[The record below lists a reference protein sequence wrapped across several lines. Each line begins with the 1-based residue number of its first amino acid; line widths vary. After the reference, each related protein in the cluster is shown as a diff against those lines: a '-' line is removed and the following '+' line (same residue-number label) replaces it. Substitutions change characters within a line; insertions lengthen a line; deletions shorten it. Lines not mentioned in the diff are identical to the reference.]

1 MSELIKTIESANMSP
16 IIQALVAGLF
26 TWFVTALGA
35 ALIFIKK
42 EIGRKILDSS
52 LGFSAGIMVAASF
65 FSLLLPSIELSDQLG
80 LPKWLPATF
89 GFIAGGLF
97 LKVIDSI
104 VPHLHLFMPM
114 KKVEGLKTK
123 LSKTTLLILA
133 ITIHNFPEG
142 ISVGVTFGSI
152 ETMKAAT
159 FIGAITL
166 TIGIAIQNFPEGMAV
181 SFPLLKEGNTKFK
194 SFLLGA
200 LSAIVEPL
208 GAVLGAA
215 SVVVFK
221 NMLPFALSFAAG
233 AMIYVV
239 VEELIPESQSGGNE
253 DLATIGTIL
262 GFVVMMFLD
271 VAFS

>member
-1 MSELIKTIESANMSP
+1 MSELVKTIESANMSP
-16 IIQALVAGLF
+16 IIQALFAGLF

-42 EIGRKILDSS
+42 EMGRKILDSS

-65 FSLLLPSIELSDQLG
+65 FSLLLPSIELAEQLS

-142 ISVGVTFGSI
+142 ISVGVAFGSI

-221 NMLPFALSFAAG
+221 NMLPFVLSFAAG